1 MMKLLKQAK
10 QKIHILGS
18 GWLGAPLALYLRD
31 IGYQITSSNRSG
43 VPPQTFSGEN
53 IAHYITDI
61 SSEHCD
67 FSVIKQCDYL
77 IVCITG
83 KELLNFKRLALAVS
97 DSPIKAILYTSST
110 SVYGESEMPVGET
123 KNNLIVHHPLV
134 EIENCLKLYS
144 NKPVTVAR
152 LAGLIG
158 AGRHPGRFFQHKAIP
173 DPDFPVN
180 LIHGDDCITTIAE
193 LIRQKHWGKTVNICA
208 SSHPTKSE
216 FYTQA
221 AKQGDYQLPV
231 RGSESGRP
239 RKIICNQTLTKELGI
254 TLVNDDLMAID
265 WSQMQPLK
273 RSG

>member
-1 MMKLLKQAK
+1 MKLLKRSK
-10 QKIHILGS
+10 RKIHILGS

-31 IGYQITSSNRSG
+31 SGFQITTSNRTG
-43 VPPQTFSGEN
+43 ALPQAFSGEN
-53 IAHYITDI
+53 ITHYATDI

-97 DSPIKAILYTSST
+97 DSTIKAVLYTSST
-110 SVYGESEMPVGET
+110 SVYGESEMPIGET
-123 KNNLIVHHPLV
+123 KHNLIVHHPLV
-134 EIENCLKLYS
+134 EIENCLKSYS
-144 NKPVTVAR
+144 NKPLTVAR

-158 AGRHPGRFFQHKAIP
+158 EGRHPGRFFQHKAIP

-180 LIHGDDCITTIAE
+180 LIHGDDCITAIGE
-193 LIRQKHWGKTVNICA
+193 LVRQKHWGKTVNICA

-221 AKQGDYQLPV
+221 AKQGGYQIPI

-239 RKIICNQTLTKELGI
+239 RKIISNHTLTEVLGI
-254 TLVNDDLMAID
+254 TLANDDLMAID
-265 WSQMQPLK
+265 WSQMQHLK